1 MLIGDSDHKQLLDK
15 LMKKKKID
23 LTSEEYGYH
32 ELVLMRS
39 VLLAHLFAGKVPP
52 GDILRY
58 ARRFSEITHWE
69 ELLCAAIYPK
79 EGKLVAIVSRRQTD
93 GYSGILRRHGSIEYV
108 RFFIDWGN
116 KRGFRALGLSHF
128 KVCDAALDEEQDR
141 YPFCHLVS
149 LDFDVDR
156 YWDAVVDG
164 CQPKIRAVLSWN
176 QVPEMDAEFM
186 PVFGNRVDS
195 QIRIESERE
204 LMETFEMPLGSG
216 MLSNGAHGPCAATTI

>member
-1 MLIGDSDHKQLLDK
+1 MLITDHDHKQLLDK
-15 LMKKKKID
+15 LMKNKRINT
-23 LTSEEYGYH
+23 TSEEYEYH

-39 VLLAHLFAGKVPP
+39 VFLAHLFAGKVPP

-58 ARRFSEITHWE
+58 ARRFSEVTRWE

-79 EGKLVAIVSRRQTD
+79 ESKLVAIVNRRQTD

-108 RFFIDWGN
+108 RFFIDWGDR
-116 KRGFRALGLSHF
+116 RGFRALGLSHF
-128 KVCDAALDEEQDR
+128 KVCDAALDEGQDR

-164 CQPKIRAVLSWN
+164 YQPKIRAVLSWN
-176 QVPEMDAEFM
+176 QVPEMDAEFV

-195 QIRIESERE
+195 RIRVESERE
-204 LMETFEMPLGSG
+204 LMEHFEMPPGGS
-216 MLSNGAHGPCAATTI
+216 MLKNSPRASCSATTI